1 MEQKNKNAP
10 VQLIIGLGNP
20 TEEYQYTY
28 HNVGTLACA
37 YMKDHLP
44 EEWSM
49 GEKHSPKKSFS
60 YHKLHGPKKRELL
73 LIQSLLYMNESGKA
87 LHDALSF
94 FKIPLSHVLV
104 LHDDSDMT
112 IGTYKFSYNQ
122 RSAGHRGIESIIQ
135 HCGSQEFSR
144 GKIGI
149 RPAQEIT
156 RKKANEFVLKNILK
170 KDFSIFEKEVF
181 PKIQEALLQ

>member
-1 MEQKNKNAP
+1 MEQKNKDISI
-10 VQLIIGLGNP
+10 QLIMGLGNP

-28 HNVGTLACA
+28 HNVGALAST
-37 YMKDHLP
+37 YIQKHLP
-44 EEWSM
+44 EGWSVE
-49 GEKHSPKKSFS
+49 EKSSSKKSFS
-60 YHKLHGPKKRELL
+60 CQKLHGPEGQGILL
-73 LIQSLLYMNESGKA
+73 VQSHLFMNESGKA

-112 IGTYKFSYNQ
+112 VGTYKFSYNQ
-122 RSAGHRGIESIIQ
+122 RSAGHKGIESIIQ

-149 RPAQEIT
+149 RPTQEIM
-156 RKKANEFVLKNILK
+156 RKKANEFVLKNISK
-170 KDFSIFEKEVF
+170 KDMSIFEKEVF
-181 PKIQEALLQ
+181 PKIEGVLLQ